1 MGHASLMRP
10 VRPLPTV
17 RFVVFAA
24 TPWLEHCLGDHCGQ
38 SSPGAWYLHFRTHE
52 PTWKAHRGW
61 SIRRICAPLVTI
73 VVIERRNVNGRLAA
87 NVR

>member
-10 VRPLPTV
+10 GRPLPTV
-17 RFVVFAA
+17 WFVDFAA
-24 TPWLEHCLGDHCGQ
+24 TPRLERFRGDHRGQ

-52 PTWKAHRGW
+52 PTWKAHRAW
-61 SIRRICAPLVTI
+61 SIRRICAPLITI
-73 VVIERRNVNGRLAA
+73 VVIECRNVNGRLAA